1 MLAIGG
7 ARGKAFE
14 VSAWEFAFSA
24 VPAYEAKR
32 YEEAKA
38 VLLEGLELH
47 PGKPSLLY
55 DLACVEALSGDHDSA
70 FEHLRDAVADPQ
82 LRKHAHKDPDLDSLR
97 DDPRFSEVFGQGIA

>member
-32 YEEAKA
+32 YDEAKA

-55 DLACVEALSGDHDSA
+55 DLACVEALMGDPTRRLSTCAVQSPIRSCASTRTRTRISIRCAPIRASA
-70 FEHLRDAVADPQ
+70 R
-82 LRKHAHKDPDLDSLR
+82 
-97 DDPRFSEVFGQGIA
+97 